1 MVEELESN
9 ELFVD
14 VGKAAEQKAV
24 EDLVQVR
31 IDEKNP
37 DKFFLLGSSMSNT
50 ERIEVME
57 FLTSNIEVFAWT
69 PYDMPGIDPSFICH
83 QLNVHPTVRPI
94 IQRTHR
100 SALHHAE
107 IVAEE
112 VENLLKAGAIR
123 EVHYPR
129 WISNTVVVPKKN
141 ENSVSVWTT
150 KQSTRHARRTT
161 FLYHG

>member
-1 MVEELESN
+1 MV
-9 ELFVD
+9 
-14 VGKAAEQKAV
+14 K
-24 EDLVQVR
+24 VR

-37 DKFFLLGSSMSNT
+37 DKFFLLGSSLSST
-50 ERIEVME
+50 ERLEVLE

-69 PYDMPGIDPSFICH
+69 SYDMPGIDPNFICH
-83 QLNVHPTVRPI
+83 QLNVHPSARPI
-94 IQRTHR
+94 IQRTRR

-112 VENLLKAGAIR
+112 VGNLLEVGAIR

-141 ENSVSVWTT
+141 
-150 KQSTRHARRTT
+150 
-161 FLYHG
+161 G